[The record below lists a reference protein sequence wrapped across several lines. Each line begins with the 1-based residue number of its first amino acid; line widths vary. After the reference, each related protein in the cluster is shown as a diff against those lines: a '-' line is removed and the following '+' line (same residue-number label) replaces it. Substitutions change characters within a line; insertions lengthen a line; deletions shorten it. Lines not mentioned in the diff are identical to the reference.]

1 MSFYSDMAEVAVELL
16 NEFGQ
21 SITLTRTT
29 GGSINPVTGVVVPGA
44 DDSKQTFGVIMP
56 IKRPFAD
63 GFINQT
69 LISESNRQAILSPD
83 VEPLITDRI
92 NGMEIVNI
100 DEISPAG
107 TVLAYRL
114 LVKS

>member
-1 MSFYSDMAEVAVELL
+1 MTFYSDMAEVAVELL
-16 NEFGQ
+16 TEFGKT
-21 SITLTRTT
+21 ITLERTT
-29 GGSINPVTGVVVPGA
+29 GKSTNPVTGIVTPGSE
-44 DDSKQTFGVIMP
+44 DNQETVGVIMP

-69 LISESNRQAILSPD
+69 IISEANRQAILAPN
-83 VEPLITDRI
+83 VEPLITDKI